1 MNKHMH
7 VCILL
12 YFWVGCQLKG
22 SYLKVAPDS
31 YLCLMQIEGRPAR
44 HMVTRLEELGLWRN
58 ASMCGAVASERR
70 GASPGKSKSKLLKES
85 IVSITNTL
93 AIFAE

>member
-1 MNKHMH
+1 
-7 VCILL
+7 
-12 YFWVGCQLKG
+12 
-22 SYLKVAPDS
+22 
-31 YLCLMQIEGRPAR
+31 
-44 HMVTRLEELGLWRN
+44 MVTRLEELGLWRN